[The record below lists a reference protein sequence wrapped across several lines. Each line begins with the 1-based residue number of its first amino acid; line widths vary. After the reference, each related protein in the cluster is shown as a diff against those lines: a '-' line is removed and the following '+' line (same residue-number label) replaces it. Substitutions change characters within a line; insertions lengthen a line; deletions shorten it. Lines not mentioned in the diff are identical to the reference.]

1 MKTDELVRLLAT
13 GADAVDTHAAERRIA
28 GAVGYG
34 AVGALLLMLALLGV
48 RADLEQAVSS
58 PSFWLKTG
66 FVAGVLAASA
76 FTAWRLARPGARLAG
91 VPAALAAPLVVIWAF
106 AAYAVLGAD
115 PAQRAD
121 LVLGATWRWCPWLIA
136 LLSLPAF
143 VAAVHAMQG
152 LAPTR
157 PRLAGAAAGLLAGAT
172 GALVYCLH
180 CPESAPPFIG
190 LWYVV
195 GMLVPALA
203 GAALGERLLRW

>member
-1 MKTDELVRLLAT
+1 MKTDELIGLLAT
-13 GADAVDTHAAERRIA
+13 GAEAVETHATERRFA
-28 GAVGYG
+28 AAVGYG
-34 AVGALLLMLALLGV
+34 AGGALILMFALLSL
-48 RADLEQAVSS
+48 RPDLAQAASS
-58 PSFWLKTG
+58 PSFWLKIG

-76 FTAWRLARPGARLAG
+76 FAAWRLARPGARLSG
-91 VPAALAAPLVVIWAF
+91 VPAALAAPVVIIWAF
-106 AAYAVLGAD
+106 AAYALLGAD

-121 LVLGATWRWCPWLIA
+121 LILGATWRWCPWLIA

-143 VAAVHAMQG
+143 VAAMHAMKG

-180 CPESAPPFIG
+180 CPESAAPFIG
-190 LWYVV
+190 LWYLA
-195 GMLVPALA
+195 GMLVPAFA